1 MDSIRK
7 PVLALAKE
15 TPRLLSTEE
24 GEPGVD
30 EEFDAVAEIS
40 ALLSQLDH
48 RVQREERSKEVA
60 ATNEAYYS
68 GGDWKAEMERRL
80 KDSRG

>member
-1 MDSIRK
+1 M
-7 PVLALAKE
+7 A
-15 TPRLLSTEE
+15 RLLSTEE
-24 GEPGVD
+24 GEPSID
-30 EEFDAVAEIS
+30 ADFDPVAEIGS
-40 ALLSQLDH
+40 LLEQLEE
-48 RVQREERSKEVA
+48 RTQRRERSKEVA